1 MYMFF
6 NILHIYAIV
15 SYITLC
21 CCCCFICYVIC
32 GVTKMLC
39 YILQQCYVIS
49 YVICYDTC
57 CVIYYASLCYI
68 VLYYTVLRYIV
79 LFYTI
84 SYIYIQLYTHLLL
97 HMRFPNWT
105 QQRWKLSSLGPAI
118 WARCKDGGIILN
130 ICHSLKSASASF
142 LPTRV

>member
-1 MYMFF
+1 
-6 NILHIYAIV
+6 
-15 SYITLC
+15 
-21 CCCCFICYVIC
+21 
-32 GVTKMLC
+32 MLC

-84 SYIYIQLYTHLLL
+84 SYIYTIIYTSFVAHAFSQLDPATVEALVA
-97 HMRFPNWT
+97 RSGN
-105 QQRWKLSSLGPAI
+105 LGPVQG
-118 WARCKDGGIILN
+118 WR
-130 ICHSLKSASASF
+130 HHPQH
-142 LPTRV
+142 LPLAEVGVC